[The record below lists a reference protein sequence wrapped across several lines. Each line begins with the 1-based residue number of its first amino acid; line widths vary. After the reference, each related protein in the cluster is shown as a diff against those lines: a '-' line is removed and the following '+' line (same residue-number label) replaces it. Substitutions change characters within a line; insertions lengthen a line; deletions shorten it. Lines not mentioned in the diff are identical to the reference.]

1 MSKMKDYFEFS
12 QLLHWLSIEALEMLL
27 ETEESDFRR
36 TIIRNELEARGHAET
51 RA

>member
-12 QLLHWLSIEALEMLL
+12 QLLHWLSVEALRIML

-36 TIIRNELEARGHAET
+36 TIIKNELEARGHAQN
-51 RA
+51 